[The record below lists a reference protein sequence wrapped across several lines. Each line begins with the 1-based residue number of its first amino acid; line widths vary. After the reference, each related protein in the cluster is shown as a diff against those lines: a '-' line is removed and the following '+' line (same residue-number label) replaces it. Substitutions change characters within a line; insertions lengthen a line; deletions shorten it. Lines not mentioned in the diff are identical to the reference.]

1 MKNSLSHHRQWSDI
15 QWSGGNLRSPQ
26 SFQTAK
32 LHPKPRKPYSA
43 EVVTDRRKI
52 PRPRLPAI
60 AKMNHCL
67 VNKSNAHRVGMAQ
80 AGSPERPRKS
90 PKDQLQALSCLSWK
104 LWCPPRAQRYEQLK
118 ACFCSRSVQ
127 FTSPQEKTYCVTK
140 PKQNSAGLKGP
151 YIRGPTPTNITIFS

>member
-1 MKNSLSHHRQWSDI
+1 MKNSLSHHRQCSDT

-32 LHPKPRKPYSA
+32 LHPKPGKPYSA
-43 EVVTDRRKI
+43 EVVSDRRKI

-60 AKMNHCL
+60 AKLSHCL

-90 PKDQLQALSCLSWK
+90 PKDQLQTSRHSCVCLESFGAH
-104 LWCPPRAQRYEQLK
+104 LEPRGMNNSRPVSSEVCNLQVLK
-118 ACFCSRSVQ
+118 K
-127 FTSPQEKTYCVTK
+127 KTYCI
-140 PKQNSAGLKGP
+140 N
-151 YIRGPTPTNITIFS
+151 